1 MDKNDQSTPTPDDR
15 IALLVLRSVTI
26 AELREEGED
35 FLSDLI
41 ELFLTETP
49 ARLALLATA
58 IAEGDPRTAERAAHT
73 LKGTAAVLGAD
84 AMQAIAAAVEMAAR
98 AGELGEVAR
107 LFDGLRTAS
116 ERVRVALLAERIATL
131 PADH

>member
-58 IAEGDPRTAERAAHT
+58 IAEGDRTD
-73 LKGTAAVLGAD
+73 GGARGPYPQGYRGGPWRGRD
-84 AMQAIAAAVEMAAR
+84 AGHSRGGGDGGAGRR
-98 AGELGEVAR
+98 AGRGREV
-107 LFDGLRTAS
+107 
-116 ERVRVALLAERIATL
+116 V
-131 PADH
+131 